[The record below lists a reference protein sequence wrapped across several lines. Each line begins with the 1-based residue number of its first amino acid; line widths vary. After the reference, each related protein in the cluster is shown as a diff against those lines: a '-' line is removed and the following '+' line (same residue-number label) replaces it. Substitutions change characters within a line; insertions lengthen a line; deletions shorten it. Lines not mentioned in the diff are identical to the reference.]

1 MLNNDGPCSWS
12 LSLSMFKKMI
22 FLLLSVL
29 PLFAAAQQVFSGKV
43 YDLNDKKMPLPNALV
58 RNLSTGKSTMSQAQG
73 NFSLPAKVGEL
84 IEVSFVGYHT
94 DTLYLINLSA
104 RTIYL
109 PANSTRLKEVA
120 ILGAKVNPLVLSPDP
135 EARVFKRFE
144 NDALNGKGNNDRV
157 GGLKFNLG
165 YGKYKRK
172 QEKLEA
178 DEERDFYEAEINQT
192 FTAEY
197 VSKLTK
203 LKGDD
208 LKNFMSIY
216 RPSALLVGGQRP
228 FNYDFYTVK
237 AYHTWLKLPEA
248 ERKLQ
253 AIPKLKNN

>member
-1 MLNNDGPCSWS
+1 MKARYSCG
-12 LSLSMFKKMI
+12 LSLGMLKKII

-29 PLFAAAQQVFSGKV
+29 PLLAPAQQLFSGRV
-43 YDLNDKKMPLPNALV
+43 YDLNDQKMPIPNALV
-58 RNLSTGKSTMSQAQG
+58 RNLSNGKSTMTQAQG
-73 NFSLPAKVGEL
+73 GFSLLAKVGEL
-84 IEVSFVGYHT
+84 IEVSFAGYHT
-94 DTLYLINLSA
+94 DTLYLINLSP

-109 PANSTRLKEVA
+109 PANSTSLKEVA
-120 ILGAKVNPLVLSPDP
+120 IVGAKVNPLVLSPDP

-172 QEKLEA
+172 QEKLKA
-178 DEERDFYEAEINQT
+178 DEERDFYEAEINQI

-197 VSKLTK
+197 VMKLTK

-216 RPSALLVGGQRP
+216 RPSALLVAGQRP
-228 FNYDFYTVK
+228 FNYDFFTVK
-237 AYHTWLKLPEA
+237 AYHTWLKLPA
-248 ERKLQ
+248 AQRKLQ
-253 AIPKLKNN
+253 AIPKLKND